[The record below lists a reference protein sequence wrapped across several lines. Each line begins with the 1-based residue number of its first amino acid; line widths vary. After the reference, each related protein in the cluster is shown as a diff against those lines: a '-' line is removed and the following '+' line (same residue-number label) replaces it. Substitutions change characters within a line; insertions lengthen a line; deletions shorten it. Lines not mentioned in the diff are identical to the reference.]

1 MAWLNGAGVEDARAF
16 LARAVRLD
24 EGAVVRLRPAGDDR
38 VTLWSRLPWGVL
50 VSRGVPG
57 RVDGDHTVLAR
68 ELLTSLDGDLP
79 TLRDDQWR
87 WSIPGDPG
95 TVVER
100 IPAADIRRVGA
111 AAADTLRTAAAEGVG
126 GRAVGS
132 RVLRD
137 ALLDH
142 VPIIVTT
149 AAGDRVEIAQRLV
162 QAVVRMGFLISE
174 RAGARDFVDVRKS
187 GPWTALACAYGSA
200 WHRAA
205 KTLLIG

>member
-1 MAWLNGAGVEDARAF
+1 MAWLNGIGVADARAF
-16 LARAVRLD
+16 VARAVRLD
-24 EGAVVRLRPAGDDR
+24 AGAVIRLRPAGDEH
-38 VTLWSRLPWGVL
+38 VTLWSRLPWGIL
-50 VSRGVPG
+50 VSRGDPG

-68 ELLTSLDGDLP
+68 ELLTCLDGDLP
-79 TLRDDQWR
+79 TLRDSEWH
-87 WSIPGDPG
+87 WSIPGGPG

-100 IPAADIRRVGA
+100 IPGADIRRVGA

-142 VPIIVTT
+142 VPIDVTT
-149 AAGDRVEIAQRLV
+149 PSGERVDIPQRLV
-162 QAVVRMGFLISE
+162 QAVVRMGFTMSD
-174 RAGARDFVDVRKS
+174 RAAARDFVDVRKL

>member
-1 MAWLNGAGVEDARAF
+1 VAWLNGIGVTDARAF
-16 LARAVRLD
+16 VARAARLD
-24 EGAVVRLRPAGDDR
+24 AGAVIRLRPAGEDR
-38 VTLWSRLPWGVL
+38 VTLWSHLPWGVL

-79 TLRDDQWR
+79 ILRDSEWR
-87 WSIPGDPG
+87 WSIPGGPG
-95 TVVER
+95 TVVDR
-100 IPAADIRRVGA
+100 IPGADNRRV
-111 AAADTLRTAAAEGVG
+111 AADTLRTAAAEGVG

-142 VPIIVTT
+142 VPIVVTT
-149 AAGDRVEIAQRLV
+149 AAGERVEIAQRLV
-162 QAVVRMGFLISE
+162 QAVVRMGFTMSD
-174 RAGARDFVDVRKS
+174 RAAARDFVDVRKL

>member
-1 MAWLNGAGVEDARAF
+1 VAWLNGLGAADARAF

-24 EGAVVRLRPAGDDR
+24 AGAVVRLRSAGDDR
-38 VTLWSRLPWGVL
+38 VTLWSHLPWGVL
-50 VSRGVPG
+50 VSRAVPG
-57 RVDGDHTVLAR
+57 HVDGDHTVLAR
-68 ELLTSLDGDLP
+68 ELLTALDGDLP
-79 TLRDDQWR
+79 TLRDSEWH

-95 TVVER
+95 AVVER
-100 IPAADIRRVGA
+100 IPGADIRRVGE

-142 VPIIVTT
+142 VPIVVTT
-149 AAGDRVEIAQRLV
+149 AAGERVEIPQRLV
-162 QAVVRMGFLISE
+162 QAVVRMGFTMSD
-174 RAGARDFVDVRKS
+174 RAAARDFVDVRKS

>member
-1 MAWLNGAGVEDARAF
+1 MAWLNGIGVTDARAF
-16 LARAVRLD
+16 VARVARLD
-24 EGAVVRLRPAGDDR
+24 AGAVVRLRPAGDDR
-38 VTLWSRLPWGVL
+38 VTLWSHLPWDVL

-57 RVDGDHTVLAR
+57 HVDGDHTVLAR
-68 ELLTSLDGDLP
+68 ELLTCLDADLP
-79 TLRDDQWR
+79 TLRDSEWR
-87 WSIPGDPG
+87 WSIPGGPG
-95 TVVER
+95 VVVER
-100 IPAADIRRVGA
+100 IPGADIRRVGEA
-111 AAADTLRTAAAEGVG
+111 AAATLRTAAAEGVG

-142 VPIIVTT
+142 VPIVVTT
-149 AAGDRVEIAQRLV
+149 AAGERVEIPQRLV
-162 QAVVRMGFLISE
+162 QAVVRMGFTMSD
-174 RAGARDFVDVRKS
+174 RAGARDFVDVRKF

>member
-1 MAWLNGAGVEDARAF
+1 MAWLEGLGAADARAF

-24 EGAVVRLRPAGDDR
+24 AGAVVRLRPAGDDR

-57 RVDGDHTVLAR
+57 HVDGDHTVLAR
-68 ELLTSLDGDLP
+68 ELLVMLDDRLP
-79 TLRDDQWR
+79 EFRDSEWR
-87 WSIPGDPG
+87 WSIPGDAG
-95 TVVER
+95 VVVER
-100 IPAADIRRVGA
+100 IPGADIRRVGA
-111 AAADTLRTAAAEGVG
+111 AAAETLRTAAAEGVG

-142 VPIIVTT
+142 VPIVVTT
-149 AAGDRVEIAQRLV
+149 DGGERVEIPQRLV
-162 QAVVRMGFLISE
+162 QAVVRMGFMTSE
-174 RAGARDFVDVRKS
+174 RAPARDFVDVRKS

-205 KTLLIG
+205 KTLFIG

>member
-1 MAWLNGAGVEDARAF
+1 VAWLSGAGVADARVF
-16 LARAVRLD
+16 LARVARLD
-24 EGAVVRLRPAGDDR
+24 AGAVVRLRPGGDER
-38 VTLWSRLPWGVL
+38 VTLWSHLPWGVL
-50 VSRGVPG
+50 VSRGLPG
-57 RVDGDHTVLAR
+57 RVDGDHTVLAG

-79 TLRDDQWR
+79 AFRDSEWR

-95 TVVER
+95 VVVER
-100 IPAADIRRVGA
+100 IPGADIRRVGA

-142 VPIIVTT
+142 VPIVVTT
-149 AAGDRVEIAQRLV
+149 PAGERIEIAQRLV
-162 QAVVRMGFLISE
+162 QAVVRMGFMMSD
-174 RAGARDFVDVRKS
+174 RAPARDFVDVRKS

>member
-1 MAWLNGAGVEDARAF
+1 VAWLNGLGADDARAF
-16 LARAVRLD
+16 VARVVRLD
-24 EGAVVRLRPAGDDR
+24 AGAVVRLRPSGDDR
-38 VTLWSRLPWGVL
+38 VTLWSHLPWGVL

-68 ELLTSLDGDLP
+68 ELLTCLDGDLP
-79 TLRDDQWR
+79 TLRDSEWR
-87 WSIPGDPG
+87 WSIPGDAG

-100 IPAADIRRVGA
+100 IPGADVRRVGA
-111 AAADTLRTAAAEGVG
+111 AAAATLRTAAAEGVG

-142 VPIIVTT
+142 VPIVVTT
-149 AAGDRVEIAQRLV
+149 AAGDRVEIPQRLV
-162 QAVVRMGFLISE
+162 QAVVRMGFTMTD
-174 RAGARDFVDVRKS
+174 RAAARDFVDVRKS